1 MENLMLKGLQ
11 DLFDQL
17 ETGQLA
23 PEQERFIIEREALK
37 HKESIAELAEEN
49 AELKRRLW
57 EYENRYRVGV
67 LPTSGD

>member
-23 PEQERFIIEREALK
+23 PEQERFIILEFY
-37 HKESIAELAEEN
+37 KESIVELAEES

-57 EYENRYRVGV
+57 EYQNRYHVGV